1 MDEERE
7 KLIKKRKEL
16 ETKETQLLHQL
27 DKAEKRKQY
36 LDNSARKQRSHRLI
50 TRGAAIESLIPE
62 VRELSE
68 TDFYSAMEAFFTDE
82 KNRTEFLKL
91 TAMQE
96 IADDKGEN

>member
-1 MDEERE
+1 MDEEQ
-7 KLIKKRKEL
+7 KTLIKKRKEL

-27 DKAEKRKQY
+27 EKAEKRKQY

-68 TDFYSAMEAFFTDE
+68 TDFYTAMEAFFTNE
-82 KNRTEFLKL
+82 KNRSEFLKL
-91 TAMQE
+91 TSMQE
-96 IADDKGEN
+96 IANNKGED